1 METGVIEIEFNDGR
15 TFRIVYLNSTQKKTI
30 INSYYDMENLVSSYK
45 VITNGLHTTKQ
56 WRELIGNKKI
66 KEHE

>member
-15 TFRIVYLNSTQKKTI
+15 TFRIVYLNSSQKKTI
-30 INSYYDMENLVSSYK
+30 MDSYNALENQVNGYK

-56 WRELIGNKKI
+56 WKQLLS
-66 KEHE
+66 